1 MKRPLLFHKDL
12 RRICTH
18 TNIGSHLSIVHVFL
32 SLGIFVGIPPSVPVF
47 FRSLLFC
54 FSAFFCFYASLLIS
68 AYLLS
73 CLSVFFASLLSVFM
87 CFASTLLC
95 FSAFLLLC
103 FSASLF
109 FLFFCW
115 LLCLLRSF
123 LFSTRFV
130 VVLLDFKCS
139 YNYMKNSASSTNT
152 KSSKYKGTTRTTI
165 ATKATITTRTT
176 RETRET
182 RTTTTKRNTTRTKLW
197 CFHVDVFGI
206 FALVERPWCK
216 SAG

>member
-1 MKRPLLFHKDL
+1 MLLF
-12 RRICTH
+12 
-18 TNIGSHLSIVHVFL
+18 S
-32 SLGIFVGIPPSVPVF
+32 
-47 FRSLLFC
+47 
-54 FSAFFCFYASLLIS
+54 FSAFLLLCFFLLLRFSVDFCLFAFLPF
-68 AYLLS
+68 
-73 CLSVFFASLLSVFM
+73 CFFASLLSVFM
-87 CFASTLLC
+87 CFASTLPC

-109 FLFFCW
+109 CFSFFVDCFV
-115 LLCLLRSF
+115 CVRSF

-197 CFHVDVFGI
+197 RFHVDVFGI
-206 FALVERPWCK
+206 FALVERP
-216 SAG
+216 